1 MVVLWGYY
9 EHTVQR
15 SAARKRQPNKIQE
28 LINSTGMTA
37 QLMIVAIDRMFQ
49 KERQFSMKRTT
60 NPQEA
65 AQAMQEDKIV
75 KIPLGG
81 RNWHVNGIS
90 EGANGCWVAKISHP
104 DYENSRIEDV
114 AETRFPWAL
123 VRTVPWRWEKA
134 SCKPCHL
141 NGRHRR

>member
-1 MVVLWGYY
+1 MSTQYNVRLP
-9 EHTVQR
+9 EKTAEQ
-15 SAARKRQPNKIQE
+15 IQE
-28 LINSTGMTA
+28 LIDSTGMTQT

-114 AETRFPWAL
+114 AEKQEFVIYSQAEYRRMVDDLAGRL
-123 VRTVPWRWEKA
+123 VQQ
-134 SCKPCHL
+134 
-141 NGRHRR
+141 